1 MTDATRDEAPT
12 RSCLHLD
19 RGVLVRSR
27 PKPSLDA
34 LIDVAIRAV
43 KQLLRPLSQTRMEYD
58 GEYWSDEPEVTRRL
72 SHALMLLIRNRF
84 FQPELEMALRMSR
97 EEYENS
103 RGASTSTLAA
113 SSAGSSRL
121 ASQSST
127 KTRTSITRRADIE
140 QRIYA
145 VNAEIAECE
154 NRIAREQA
162 RRRTLQQEL
171 ALLHTQMSQNGPVP
185 STGKGKGRQRTINY
199 CDRFEW
205 SDRLIACAQEK
216 FGIEK
221 FRLCQEGWVSLSYLA
236 LYARVMH

>member
-12 RSCLHLD
+12 RSCLHLNRD
-19 RGVLVRSR
+19 VLVRGR
-27 PKPSLDA
+27 PEPSLDV

-43 KQLLRPLSQTRMEYD
+43 RQLLQARSQTGMDHDR
-58 GEYWSDEPEVTRRL
+58 EYWSDEPEVTRRL
-72 SHALMLLIRNRF
+72 SHALTVLLIRNRF
-84 FQPELEMALRMSR
+84 FQPELAMALRISR

-103 RGASTSTLAA
+103 WGASTSTFAA

-127 KTRTSITRRADIE
+127 KTRTSIE
-140 QRIYA
+140 QRVYA
-145 VNAEIAECE
+145 VNAEMAECDR
-154 NRIAREQA
+154 RIAREQA

-171 ALLHTQMSQNGPVP
+171 ALLHAEMSRNDPVP
-185 STGKGKGRQRTINY
+185 PTGKGKGRQRTINY

-205 SDRLIACAQEK
+205 SDKLIACAREK

-221 FRLCQEGWVSLSYLA
+221 FRLCQEG
-236 LYARVMH
+236 